1 MKSLTIAAPALL
13 LIVLTSCAPEET
25 ADKILHN
32 GTIATMDE
40 QQPEAE
46 AIAIQDDWVMA
57 TGTDDEILQYEGTN
71 TEVIDLDGNF
81 AIPGFIEGHGHFTGI
96 GNAQLQLD
104 LLNVPSWQEIVDM
117 VEDAAQEA
125 EDGELIRGRGWHQD
139 DWETPPENQ
148 IGDLPHHEKLSE
160 VSPDNPVVLTHA
172 SGHMSFA
179 NAVAIEMAGVD
190 ADTPDP
196 DGGEIVR
203 DEDENPA
210 GAFRQT
216 AQGLL
221 SEVNEMWDPDINELV
236 ENATQEVVSHG
247 VTTFQDAGT
256 SMSDISEL
264 RRIGE
269 AGDLDLRL
277 WVMARDNNENLADGL
292 PEYAG
297 VIEDNPYLTVGGIKK
312 AIDGALGTH
321 GAWLLEPY
329 EDNPETSGYNTTP
342 LDVIEEAG
350 ELALEHDLQLA
361 VHAIGDRGNREALDI
376 FESLFKENDA
386 VDEDL
391 RWRIEHA
398 QHLHPS
404 DIPRFAEL
412 DVIASMQAVHA
423 TSDGPWVYRR
433 LGEER
438 AEAGAYVWR
447 TLLDQ
452 GTVIVNGTDAP
463 VEPINPLNSF
473 HASITREMNDGE
485 QFFPEQAMT
494 REEALRS
501 YTLDAA
507 YAIFKEDELGSLS
520 PGKYADI
527 TVLDQNLLT
536 APEEEI
542 KDAEFV
548 YTIVGGELV
557 FGGE

>member
-1 MKSLTIAAPALL
+1 MKSLTIALPVSLIILL
-13 LIVLTSCAPEET
+13 SSCAPQDT

-40 QQPEAE
+40 DQPEAE
-46 AIAIQDDWVMA
+46 AIAIRDGRVLAVGADE
-57 TGTDDEILQYEGTN
+57 EILQYEGTN
-71 TEVIDLDGNF
+71 TETIDLDGKF
-81 AIPGFIEGHGHFTGI
+81 AMPGFIEGHGHFTGI

-104 LLNVPSWQEIVDM
+104 LLNVSSWQEIVDM
-117 VEDAAQEA
+117 VEDAVQEA

-139 DWETPPENQ
+139 DWETPPEHQ

-179 NAVAIEMAGVD
+179 NAAAIDMVGVD

-203 DEDENPA
+203 DEAGNPA

-221 SEVNEMWDPDINELV
+221 SEVNEMWDPDIGELT

-256 SMSDISEL
+256 SIDDISEI
-264 RRIGE
+264 RRIAE
-269 AGDLDLRL
+269 AGDLNLRL
-277 WVMARDNNENLADGL
+277 WIMARDNNENLADGL

-297 VIEDNPYLTVGGIKK
+297 VIEDNPYFTVGGIKK

-342 LDVIEEAG
+342 LEEIEEAG

-361 VHAIGDRGNREALDI
+361 VHAIGDRGNRETLDI
-376 FESLFKENDA
+376 YESLFEENDA
-386 VDEDL
+386 SDEDL

-463 VEPINPLNSF
+463 VEPINPLNSY
-473 HASITREMNDGE
+473 HASITREMDDGE
-485 QFFPEQAMT
+485 QFFPEQTMT

-507 YAIFKEDELGSLS
+507 YGIFKEDELGSLS
-520 PGKYADI
+520 EGKYADL

-536 APEEEI
+536 APEDDI
-542 KDAEFV
+542 KDAQFI
-548 YTIVGGELV
+548 YTIVGGDLV
-557 FGGE
+557 YNGE